1 MFSRTCKHH
10 LIDFSHA
17 FIHHSSGNIDTT
29 GHIGPV
35 HTSRLKS
42 SFGARILMP
51 KCPSTE
57 PGVHTEQALR
67 IRPQTSQSAAV
78 QGRLRSHRK
87 LMIYRC
93 RAYFPLSRGGL
104 KVISSP
110 ESRSRLAFRNHV
122 LNGVFIRF
130 LIGECRTWPLF
141 LPRGPLKL
149 HSDVSNRLQLDSVP
163 GPYIYLLP

>member
-1 MFSRTCKHH
+1 MRVLCTALSTGCLIGLGKPSTRGAFMQTDRVCFSNLYSAACHEN
-10 LIDFSHA
+10 L
-17 FIHHSSGNIDTT
+17 
-29 GHIGPV
+29 GPV

-110 ESRSRLAFRNHV
+110 ESRSRLAFGNHV

-130 LIGECRTWPLF
+130 PIGECLTWPLF
-141 LPRGPLKL
+141 CLVWTGP
-149 HSDVSNRLQLDSVP
+149 
-163 GPYIYLLP
+163 